1 VVGNVRYNNQPLYF
15 DLPVTLKAGA
25 NTLNL
30 DQSNAKPADP

>member
-1 VVGNVRYNNQPLYF
+1 LRVRYNNQPLYF

-25 NTLNL
+25 YTLNL